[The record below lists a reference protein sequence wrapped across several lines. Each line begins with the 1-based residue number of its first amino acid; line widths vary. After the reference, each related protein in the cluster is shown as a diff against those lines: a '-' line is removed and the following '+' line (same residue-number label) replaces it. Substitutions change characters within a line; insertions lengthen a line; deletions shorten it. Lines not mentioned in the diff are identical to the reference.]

1 MPQKIKPKMVPGEM
15 TGKMYR
21 EQEMRQRQ
29 NAMTRELEAMRK
41 ARGGVNV
48 VEMEEEEEEPGSKK
62 AVGVV
67 MTQKPKFN
75 KLMKEKLLKMMAERK
90 KLK

>member
-41 ARGGVNV
+41 ARGGVNIT
-48 VEMEEEEEEPGSKK
+48 EMEEEETPGTKK
-62 AVGVV
+62 VVGVV
-67 MTQKPKFN
+67 MTEKPKFN